1 MKGVR
6 KFGIAHRAFVR
17 FTSRLR
23 GLHFLKDEL
32 FENVRDRLHFTF
44 GPLDVCES
52 VLASLICLL
61 EQNQFL
67 QNAFD

>member
-1 MKGVR
+1 M
-6 KFGIAHRAFVR
+6 
-17 FTSRLR
+17 LR